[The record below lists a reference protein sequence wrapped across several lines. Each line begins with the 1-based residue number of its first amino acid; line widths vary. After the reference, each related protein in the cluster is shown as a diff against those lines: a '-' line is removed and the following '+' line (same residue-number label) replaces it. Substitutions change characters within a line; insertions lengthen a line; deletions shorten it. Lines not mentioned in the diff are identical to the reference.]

1 MASTPST
8 SQEKGIYDNL
18 LANTPDFS
26 LVLGGPLFQFFR
38 KAHLEGDHFE
48 LLYRRIIV
56 ITAIAWLP
64 VALLAAASPLRVAPV
79 GLRFFAT

>member
-1 MASTPST
+1 MVGTPTTSREQDAS
-8 SQEKGIYDNL
+8 DF
-18 LANTPDFS
+18 LANPPDFS
-26 LVLGGPLFQFFR
+26 LVLGGPLYQFFR
-38 KAHLEGDHFE
+38 KAHLEGDHLE

-64 VALLAAASPLRVAPV
+64 FALLPPPTHLRVAPT